1 MIGLNAIFWLFV
13 ILFGIIGAMRGWA
26 KELLVT
32 FSVILTLFIINVL
45 EKLLPVVS
53 TALQRSPDI
62 DFWVRVSLLV
72 GLVFFGYQSP
82 SIPRLASTNRFAR
95 EKLQDSL
102 LGFLLG
108 SINAYLF
115 VGSLL
120 WYLQKA
126 YEAMNNTYPIDFII
140 PPDPTSAIGLAYFD
154 LLKRVPP
161 AWLSNGVGIYV
172 AVALAFTFVLIV
184 FI

>member
-1 MIGLNAIFWLFV
+1 MIGLSAIFWMFIV
-13 ILFGIIGAMRGWA
+13 LFGIIGAMRGWA

-32 FSVILTLFIINVL
+32 FSVILTLFITNVL
-45 EKLLPVVS
+45 ENLLPVVGP
-53 TALQRSPDI
+53 ALTRSPEI
-62 DFWVRVSLLV
+62 DFWIRTGLLI

-82 SIPRLASTNRFAR
+82 SIPRLAGTNRFVR
-95 EKLQDSL
+95 ERLQDSL

-115 VGSLL
+115 VGTLL

-126 YEAMNNTYPIDFII
+126 YELMGEQYPIGFII
-140 PPDPTSAIGLAYFD
+140 PPDPTSPIGIAYFD
-154 LLKRVPP
+154 LLKRLPP
-161 AWLSNGVGIYV
+161 VWLNGVGIYV